1 MGETQ
6 NILHHHPLWFVMI
19 VYNKS
24 SILSIVIAKIDK
36 TYFWKR
42 FHNWTILTTIPSIW
56 VECQNAHLLR
66 EAKVS
71 STWHIVQKIDFQCT
85 RNKVIE
91 LKKGWKKAEKEA
103 WKILAPFLDLDG
115 GGESHDELS
124 RGIE

>member
-6 NILHHHPLWFVMI
+6 NILHHPPLWFVMI

-36 TYFWKR
+36 KGR
-42 FHNWTILTTIPSIW
+42 FYNWTILTTIPSIW

-91 LKKGWKKAEKEA
+91 LKKGLKKAENEA
-103 WKILAPFLDLDG
+103 WKILALFLDFG
-115 GGESHDELS
+115 AGGESHDELS